1 MIFCSAWSRYCG
13 NQLANYNA
21 IVIGAGGMGSAAIY
35 HLAQRGVRVLGLEQF
50 HPNHELGSSH
60 GVNRIIRLAYAENPA
75 YVPLLHRAY
84 ELWRQMEQLV
94 GEQLLYVTG
103 GIDVGLPNSATV
115 EGSLRSCRT
124 HYLPHEILD
133 MMALKQ
139 RFPGCGFPKELI
151 AVYQP
156 DAGLLISER
165 CVRAH
170 VKAAQDLG
178 AEVHYQERVLQ
189 WEASASDVRVRTD
202 RNNYRADKLIIAA
215 GPWAS
220 SVVPLLAHLAIP
232 ERQVLM
238 WSQPLQP
245 ELFRPETFPV
255 FILDVPEGLLYGTP
269 IFEIPGFKIGRYH
282 HLHQQVDPDSMDR
295 ECHPEDERIL
305 RDVIRRYFP
314 GADGPTLTLK
324 TCIFTNSPDG
334 NFIVD
339 FHPDS
344 PRVLLAAGF
353 SGHGFKFSSV
363 VGEILSDLVVNGDT
377 QRDIS
382 LFRLNRFNV

>member
-1 MIFCSAWSRYCG
+1 MS
-13 NQLANYNA
+13 NYDA
-21 IVIGAGGMGSAAIY
+21 IVIGAGAMGSATLY
-35 HLAQRGVRVLGLEQF
+35 HLAQRGIKALGLEQF
-50 HPNHELGSSH
+50 YPNHELGSSH
-60 GVNRIIRLAYAENPA
+60 GFNRIIRLAYAEDPA
-75 YVPLLHRAY
+75 YVPLLRRAY
-84 ELWRQMEQLV
+84 ELWHELEQRV
-94 GEQLLYVTG
+94 GEQLMHITG
-103 GIDVGLPNSATV
+103 GIDVGLPNSLTV

-124 HYLPHEILD
+124 HHLPHEVLD
-133 MMALKQ
+133 MATLKQ
-139 RFPGCGFPKELI
+139 RFPGCDFPKELV
-151 AVYQP
+151 AVFQP
-156 DAGLLISER
+156 DAGFLLSER

-170 VKAAQDLG
+170 VKAARDLG
-178 AEVHYQERVLQ
+178 AEVHYQERMLQ
-189 WEASASDVRVRTD
+189 WEVGANDVRVRTD
-202 RNNYRADKLIIAA
+202 HDIYRTDKLIITA

-232 ERQVLM
+232 ERQVMM
-238 WSQPLQP
+238 WSKPLQP

-255 FILDVPEGLLYGTP
+255 FILEVPEGLLYGTP

-295 ECHPEDERIL
+295 ECHPEDEKIL
-305 RDVIRRYFP
+305 RDAIRRYFP
-314 GADGPTLTLK
+314 DADGPTLTLK

-334 NFIVD
+334 HFIVD

-344 PRVLLAAGF
+344 PRVLVAAGF

-363 VGEILSDLVVNGDT
+363 VGEVLSDFVVSGDT